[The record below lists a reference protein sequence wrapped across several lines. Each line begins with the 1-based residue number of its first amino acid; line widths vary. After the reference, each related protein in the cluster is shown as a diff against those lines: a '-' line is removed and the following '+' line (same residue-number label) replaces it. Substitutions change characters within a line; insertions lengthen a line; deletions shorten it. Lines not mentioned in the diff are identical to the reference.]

1 MDYKRHGPH
10 EAGRVPVCV
19 RARGCSGN
27 AEFTTIAPTHIRMPA
42 PLPRAHAGLNFSGWR
57 Q

>member
-27 AEFTTIAPTHIRMPA
+27 AEFTTLAPIHIRMPV
-42 PLPRAHAGLNFSGWR
+42 PLQRAHAGLNFSGWR